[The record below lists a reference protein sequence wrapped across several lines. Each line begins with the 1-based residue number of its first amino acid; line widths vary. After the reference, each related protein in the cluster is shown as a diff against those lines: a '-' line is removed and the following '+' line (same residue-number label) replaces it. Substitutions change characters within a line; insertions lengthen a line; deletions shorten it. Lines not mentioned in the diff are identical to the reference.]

1 MFKKEIIVTVGPSS
15 ISKNKLEK
23 LKKAGADIFR
33 INLSHSDEQKL
44 ETYFDIFKEAGIVP
58 SIDTQGPQLRVKR
71 LFLSG
76 SLKINDKVIICF
88 ENLNEQRNDFPLICL
103 NHPEVASQIAVG
115 DVLRID
121 FNGLAIEV
129 INKIDD
135 KKFSCNVI
143 AKGDISQ
150 NRAVDIKGKSIKLN
164 TLTDF
169 DKYAINYAYKR
180 GCRIFYCSF
189 VSSSKDIENIRKVLP
204 IGTSLV
210 SKVETSRSLINIEDI
225 LLNSDS
231 VLIDRGDLSRE
242 ISIPLVP
249 IAVEKVV
256 SISKKYKKDIYI
268 ATNVLDSMM
277 TSKIPS
283 RAEISDIYNL
293 LSMGVKGIVL
303 AAEVAIGNN
312 PIESVS
318 LVKYLMNIY
327 EQHDNGLL
335 GVGECSKPDESLVGK
350 ELYQWL

>member
-1 MFKKEIIVTVGPSS
+1 MFNKEIIVTVGPSS

-76 SLKINDKVIICF
+76 SLQINDKVIICF
-88 ENLNEQRNDFPLICL
+88 ENLNDKRNDFPLICL
-103 NHPEVASQIAVG
+103 NHPEVGSQILVG

-129 INKIDD
+129 IKKIDD
-135 KKFSCNVI
+135 KKFSCKVI

-150 NRAVDIKGKSIKLN
+150 NRAVDIKGKSLKLN

-180 GCRIFYCSF
+180 GCRSFYCSF
-189 VSSSKDIENIRKVLP
+189 VSSSEDIENIRKILP

-256 SISKKYKKDIYI
+256 SISKKYK
-268 ATNVLDSMM
+268 
-277 TSKIPS
+277 
-283 RAEISDIYNL
+283 R
-293 LSMGVKGIVL
+293 
-303 AAEVAIGNN
+303 
-312 PIESVS
+312 
-318 LVKYLMNIY
+318 YLY
-327 EQHDNGLL
+327 SYK
-335 GVGECSKPDESLVGK
+335 CFR
-350 ELYQWL
+350 